1 MIDELKA
8 LLFSILELAYKEPD
22 VNITQQLGVQMSNA
36 VKKDGVVIIQNQNVE
51 IYARIVPQL
60 IKAIKMC
67 DSMQVPQITNAIEL
81 AHISATDIPD
91 MDPVVECCKHF
102 YDSETKWQDMQE
114 VMRTQYLEYVTGKFH
129 TKAAAAKWLG
139 IGSTYLSKL
148 TREDKKDEPIA
159 S

>member
-8 LLFSILELAYKEPD
+8 LLFSILESAYKESD

-67 DSMQVPQITNAIEL
+67 DAVQHEQIPDAIQIEQAPVNAI
-81 AHISATDIPD
+81 T
-91 MDPVVECCKHF
+91 ECCKYF
-102 YDSETKWQDMQE
+102 YINDTKWVAMQE
-114 VMRTQYLEYVTGKFH
+114 IMKHQYLEYVTGRFQ